1 MLLNAKQIVV
11 SVNIIKFTII
21 ALNEGKFKRVKKEN
35 ALLFSPELTLKLQ
48 SY

>member
-11 SVNIIKFTII
+11 SVNIIKFTTI

>member
-1 MLLNAKQIVV
+1 MLNKYQSVV
-11 SVNIIKFTII
+11 SVNIIKFTIT

-35 ALLFSPELTLKLQ
+35 ALLLSTELTLKLQ